1 MTIGRLY
8 LVATPRPA
16 MPEREFLERVRSALD
31 GGVDIVQLRAKE
43 LEALPYMRLAEKVQA
58 IARAAHVPFVVND
71 RPDVALAVGA
81 DGVHLGQLDLPV
93 EWARRVAPAAFV
105 GRSSHEAAH
114 AERAVA
120 EGADY
125 FAVGPVWATPTKPG
139 REPAGLSYVHDVAG
153 RNIALPWFAIGGI
166 TRDNVEQVLGAGATR
181 IAMVR
186 ALLDA
191 PDPAEA
197 ARGFAD
203 ALKAV
208 PCA

>member
-8 LVATPRPA
+8 LVATHRPA
-16 MPEREFLERVRSALD
+16 MPERELLERVRSAIA

-43 LEALPYMRLAEKVQA
+43 LEALPFMRLAEKVMA
-58 IARAAHVPFVVND
+58 IARAARVPFVVND

-93 EWARRVAPAAFV
+93 EWARRVAPRAFI

-114 AERAVA
+114 AERAMA
-120 EGADY
+120 ERADY

-139 REPAGLSYVHDVAG
+139 REPAGLSYVREVAR
-153 RNIALPWFAIGGI
+153 RNIELPWFAIGGI
-166 TRDNVEQVLGAGATR
+166 TLDNVDQVLTAGATR

-191 PDPAEA
+191 RDPAEA
-197 ARGFAD
+197 ARTFAD

>member
-1 MTIGRLY
+1 
-8 LVATPRPA
+8 
-16 MPEREFLERVRSALD
+16 MPEREFIERIRSALA

-43 LEALPYMRLAEKVQA
+43 LEALPFMRLAEKVMA
-58 IARAAHVPFVVND
+58 VAHAASVPFVVND

-93 EWARRVAPAAFV
+93 EWARRVAPAAFI

-139 REPAGLSYVHDVAG
+139 REPAGLTYVRDVAG
-153 RNIALPWFAIGGI
+153 RNVVLPWFAIGGI
-166 TRDNVEQVLGAGATR
+166 TLDNVEQVLGAGATR

-191 PDPAEA
+191 SDPAEA

>member
-8 LVATPRPA
+8 LVATPRPS
-16 MPEREFLERVRSALD
+16 MPEQDFLARIRSALD

-43 LEALPYMRLAEKVQA
+43 LEALPFMRLAERVMA
-58 IARAAHVPFVVND
+58 IARAAQVPFVVND

-93 EWARRVAPAAFV
+93 AWACRVAPDAFI

-114 AERAVA
+114 AERAVD

-139 REPAGLSYVHDVAG
+139 REPAGLSYVRDVAA
-153 RNIALPWFAIGGI
+153 RNVQVPWFAIGGI
-166 TRDNVEQVLGAGATR
+166 TLDNVEQVLGAGATR

-186 ALLDA
+186 AVLDA
-191 PDPAEA
+191 SDPAEA

>member
-8 LVATPRPA
+8 LVATPRAA

-43 LEALPYMRLAEKVQA
+43 LEALPLMRLAEKVMA
-58 IARAAHVPFVVND
+58 IAHAARVPFVIND

-93 EWARRVAPAAFV
+93 EWARHVAPGALI
-105 GRSSHEAAH
+105 GRSSHEALH
-114 AERAVA
+114 AEQAVA

-139 REPAGLSYVHDVAG
+139 REPAGLSYVREVVQRD
-153 RNIALPWFAIGGI
+153 IQLPWFAIGGI
-166 TRDNVEQVLGAGATR
+166 TLGNVEQVLAAGATR

-197 ARGFAD
+197 ARAFAD
-203 ALKAV
+203 ALKGV

>member
-8 LVATPRPA
+8 LVATPRA
-16 MPEREFLERVRSALD
+16 SMPEHEFLARVRSALD
-31 GGVDIVQLRAKE
+31 GGADIVQLRAKE
-43 LEALPYMRLAEKVQA
+43 LEALPFIRLAEKVMA
-58 IARAAHVPFVVND
+58 LARAARVPFVVND

-81 DGVHLGQLDLPV
+81 DGMHLGQLDLPV
-93 EWARRVAPAAFV
+93 VWARRIAPEAFI

-114 AERAVA
+114 AEQAVS

-139 REPAGLSYVHDVAG
+139 REPAGLSYVRDVAQ
-153 RNIALPWFAIGGI
+153 RNIRVPWFAIGGI
-166 TRDNVEQVLGAGATR
+166 TLGNVEQVLAAGATR
-181 IAMVR
+181 VAMVR

-203 ALKAV
+203 ALRAV